1 MSFIMIILK
10 IYKYGNN
17 LRLLFTDTHTLMH
30 EIKTKDVFE
39 DFSKYKKMFDFSNY
53 WTKSK
58 FYDSNKLV
66 VGKMKDEAASVAI
79 KEFARSQRCIRFW

>member
-10 IYKYGNN
+10 TYKYGNN

-39 DFSKYKKMFDFSNY
+39 DFSRYKKMFDFSNY
-53 WTKSK
+53 
-58 FYDSNKLV
+58 
-66 VGKMKDEAASVAI
+66 
-79 KEFARSQRCIRFW
+79 